1 MSATAYLKTDC
12 ELCGGH
18 IEYPSELAGLSIE
31 CPHCQQ
37 TTALPAPFP
46 QKASAASFKTV
57 QPETLVWEGS
67 PSHWKYAAYWVLG
80 VLLIA
85 LYGTGLL
92 VLLLIWIDRRSHKYR
107 VTTKRVTTE
116 LGIFSKSS
124 FETRIRDIR
133 VINLVRSGL
142 GGLFGV
148 GTLQFGSAG
157 TAGIEVAFEAIADPK
172 RVKEIVNS
180 YREDG

>member
-1 MSATAYLKTDC
+1 
-12 ELCGGH
+12 
-18 IEYPSELAGLSIE
+18 
-31 CPHCQQ
+31 
-37 TTALPAPFP
+37 
-46 QKASAASFKTV
+46 
-57 QPETLVWEGS
+57 
-67 PSHWKYAAYWVLG
+67 LG